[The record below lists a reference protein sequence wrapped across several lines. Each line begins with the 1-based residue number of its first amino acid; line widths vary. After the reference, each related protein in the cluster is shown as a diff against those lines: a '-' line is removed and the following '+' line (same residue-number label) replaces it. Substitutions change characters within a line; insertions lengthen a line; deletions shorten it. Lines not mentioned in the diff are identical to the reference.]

1 MSFDDAIE
9 PIIEAE
15 GWHQNPETA
24 VCSLMG
30 LKGNV
35 QWFPKD
41 EHDEPFISIGWGWE
55 GQTVRPKIE
64 AVGKITMSY
73 TKGQAKL

>member
-1 MSFDDAIE
+1 MCLTD
-9 PIIEAE
+9 
-15 GWHQNPETA
+15 
-24 VCSLMG
+24 

-73 TKGQAKL
+73 TKGQEVSEKQVISKL